1 MTEQTLSVSASL
13 VTVKFM
19 QSVVTDGMEEK
30 VIRMSKSE
38 PTIVI

>member
-1 MTEQTLSVSASL
+1 MTEQTLSVSVSL
-13 VTVKFM
+13 VTVRFM

-30 VIRMSKSE
+30 VTRMSKSE